1 MNPAP
6 TRNSPPATRPAIAKL
21 LTMAVCATLMVPAL
35 APALLPAELAGAL
48 NPAAL
53 AQAQRVEP
61 YVVAVTATEVPI
73 RCGDSTLYYPV
84 ATSKAGDLL
93 LVDGETTGWLRVAY
107 PQGIDCFVPADE
119 VATPTQEG
127 GVLTTRLTKPSK
139 LKAPNASAG
148 VKGSYFHVYDAE
160 LPVGTLLRVTR
171 EVKDQDGKV
180 SHYAVAAP
188 AGARGFISREAVR
201 RATGEESAK
210 LMAQLT
216 PGSGTPAPAAP
227 STAAVNPLP
236 APASN
241 ASTPTAAT
249 PTAPA
254 EISMAAPATGTSATP
269 PPPPPPATSTTT
281 SALPITIP
289 TPTTPTSG
297 ASAPASGGVVEITG
311 TGAVPTRTDVP
322 GTIPVAAQGQT
333 TPTPTATPA
342 ATPAAAP
349 AQTPAPAPVTPTVP
363 EATPTPPAPTPTPA
377 PAPTAPPVRTLPAL
391 STANM
396 PQSLGELAATFNRVQ
411 RQPLMEAELE
421 PAIAQFEAFRTQL
434 GASERDRKLAGA
446 LQGYIDALRLRLDVR
461 ESTVRAQS
469 LTQSKALTDTD
480 LGRQIIALERQ
491 RVYNVIGRLVRST
504 VYDGGRV
511 PLLYRVMSPE
521 PGAARTL
528 GYLLPDER
536 FDLPSKLEQVVGIIG
551 DIRPEPALRTN
562 LIDPRRVDVVS
573 LSPIVVSPDIP
584 GVVLP
589 ARTVPPTPAGLE
601 PAEK

>member
-6 TRNSPPATRPAIAKL
+6 TRKCPLTTRPTA
-21 LTMAVCATLMVPAL
+21 ATLVRAAL
-35 APALLPAELAGAL
+35 ASTLVLPVLGASLLPADVARAL
-48 NPAAL
+48 SPAAL

-201 RATGEESAK
+201 RATADESAK

-227 STAAVNPLP
+227 STAAVNPIAPPTP
-236 APASN
+236 AAS
-241 ASTPTAAT
+241 A

-254 EISMAAPATGTSATP
+254 EISMATPATGTT
-269 PPPPPPATSTTT
+269 PATSTTT
-281 SALPITIP
+281 SALPIAIP
-289 TPTTPTSG
+289 TTPTTPTTTPSTG

-311 TGAVPTRTDVP
+311 AGAVPTPTDVP

-333 TPTPTATPA
+333 TPTPTPTPTPA
-342 ATPAAAP
+342 ATPTPTPTPAP
-349 AQTPAPAPVTPTVP
+349 ITPTPAPAT
-363 EATPTPPAPTPTPA
+363 TPPAPTPPA
-377 PAPTAPPVRTLPAL
+377 PPARTLPVL
-391 STANM
+391 TTANM

-421 PAIAQFEAFRTQL
+421 PAIVQFEAFRAQL

-469 LTQSKALTDTD
+469 LTQTKALTDTE
-480 LGRQIIALERQ
+480 LGQQIIALERQ

-589 ARTVPPTPAGLE
+589 ARPATPQGLE